1 MTDHFN
7 PKENRLL
14 AALPKDEYE
23 RLLPNLERV
32 SMPLGEVIHE
42 SGGILRYVYFPT
54 TCIISLLYV
63 IENGASA
70 EIAII
75 GNDGLVGLALFMG
88 GRTMPNRAVV
98 QSDGYAY
105 RLRGRLV
112 MQEFNRYGV
121 MLQLVL
127 RYSQALITQMAQT
140 AVCNRHHSV
149 DQQLCRRLLLSLD
162 RLPSN
167 DLSMTQALIAN
178 MLGVRREG
186 VTVAAGKLQK
196 AGLIHY
202 CRGHISVMDRKGLEK
217 RVCECYQV
225 VKTEFDRLL
234 PPLRAA

>member
-98 QSDGYAY
+98 QSDGYSC
-105 RLRGRLV
+105 LTPFNICNIVLV
-112 MQEFNRYGV
+112 YE
-121 MLQLVL
+121 
-127 RYSQALITQMAQT
+127 
-140 AVCNRHHSV
+140 
-149 DQQLCRRLLLSLD
+149 
-162 RLPSN
+162 
-167 DLSMTQALIAN
+167 
-178 MLGVRREG
+178 
-186 VTVAAGKLQK
+186 
-196 AGLIHY
+196 
-202 CRGHISVMDRKGLEK
+202 
-217 RVCECYQV
+217 
-225 VKTEFDRLL
+225 
-234 PPLRAA
+234 